1 MQRRKLSR
9 TNLEIS
15 PLILGSNMFGG
26 ILDESASI
34 AVLDAYVEAGG
45 NCIDTADRYPGWIR
59 ERRPGETEMILGRWM
74 KARKNRAKLII
85 ATKVGSHI
93 GPGKQG
99 LSRHYI
105 FEAVERSLQ
114 HLQTDYIDIY
124 QAHEDDANTP
134 LEETLQAF
142 DELTRQGKARVV
154 GASNYAAPRLAE
166 ALRISQQHGYARYE
180 CLEPLYNLAERE
192 AYERDLETL
201 CLENELGVTT
211 YASLANGFLTGKYQ
225 PGQAL
230 PRSVR
235 AQFIQKQY
243 MNERGFTLLAAI
255 EGIAS
260 RCHATPT
267 QVALAWI
274 IGRPSVTAPI
284 ASATSVAQVHE
295 LLGAV
300 ELKLDDDAMT
310 TLNTASQW
318 RAL

>member
-1 MQRRKLSR
+1 MQLRKLGS
-9 TNLEIS
+9 TDLEIS
-15 PLILGSNMFGG
+15 PLCLGSNMFGG

-59 ERRPGETEMILGRWM
+59 ERRPGGTEMILGHWM
-74 KARKNRAKLII
+74 KARNNRDTLII
-85 ATKVGSHI
+85 VTKVGSHI

-99 LSRHYI
+99 LSHRYI
-105 FEAVERSLQ
+105 FEAVDASLQ
-114 HLQTDYIDIY
+114 RLQTDYIDIY
-124 QAHEDDANTP
+124 QAHEDDAHTQ

-142 DELTRQGKARVV
+142 DELVRQGKVRVI
-154 GASNYAAPRLAE
+154 GASNYSAPRLGE
-166 ALRISQQHGYARYE
+166 ALHISQQHGYARYE

-192 AYERDLETL
+192 TYERDVELL
-201 CLENELGVTT
+201 CLENGLGVVT

-230 PRSVR
+230 PQSVR

-243 MNERGFTLLAAI
+243 MNGRGFTLLAAL
-255 EGIAS
+255 ERTAS
-260 RCHATPT
+260 RYHATPT

-274 IGRPSVTAPI
+274 MARPSVTAPI
-284 ASATSVAQVHE
+284 ASATSVEQVHE

-300 ELKLDDDAMT
+300 DLKLDAEAIAD
-310 TLNTASQW
+310 LNTASQ
-318 RAL
+318 